1 MRCWVSETPPAR
13 AGTFSVLVG
22 VVVSL
27 ASLICTLCVLVVCGW
42 CGCAAVGGVVV
53 FENCTVDASIFLYCV
68 FCKCVRAHGGCLGI
82 ESR

>member
-1 MRCWVSETPPAR
+1 MRCWVSEAPPAGPAFFGGCCGLSR
-13 AGTFSVLVG
+13 WHHRYSFGPFRVG
-22 VVVSL
+22 VV
-27 ASLICTLCVLVVCGW
+27 
-42 CGCAAVGGVVV
+42 VGGVVV

>member
-1 MRCWVSETPPAR
+1 MLLLEVFVW
-13 AGTFSVLVG
+13 F
-22 VVVSL
+22 VSL
-27 ASLICTLCVLVVCGW
+27 ASLIQSALVAWVL
-42 CGCAAVGGVVV
+42 VGGVVV

>member
-1 MRCWVSETPPAR
+1 MNGFFGSVCVVCLVGIIDTAR
-13 AGTFSVLVG
+13 VLVAC
-22 VVVSL
+22 VV
-27 ASLICTLCVLVVCGW
+27 
-42 CGCAAVGGVVV
+42 VGGVVV